1 LLNVFVCA
9 NCHDPLHVVGAWR
22 RWTLTDLPRTLR
34 VTVRSGIFTLNFV
47 MSKPADPELGNW
59 IWVNASPY

>member
-1 LLNVFVCA
+1 MLNVFVCA

-47 MSKPADPELGNW
+47 MSKPADPELGN
-59 IWVNASPY
+59 